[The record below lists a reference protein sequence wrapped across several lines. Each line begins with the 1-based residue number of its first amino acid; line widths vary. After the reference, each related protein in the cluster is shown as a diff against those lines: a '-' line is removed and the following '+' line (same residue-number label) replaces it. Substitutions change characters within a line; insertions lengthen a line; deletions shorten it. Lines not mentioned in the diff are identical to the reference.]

1 MSTSSGITRSKVCI
15 KCGVDKLID
24 AYGNDSRTPDG
35 RAKTCIDCRGNGKR
49 KGGGSV
55 RPRDPKPE
63 RVPAPAKL
71 DGLSL
76 EVARGYGFRA
86 SAEDGQLVI
95 EQDTDGEGTAQVVLS
110 KTEFKVLAAQFAEWA
125 DG

>member
-1 MSTSSGITRSKVCI
+1 MSKDCI
-15 KCGVDKLID
+15 KCGELKPLDGFGD
-24 AYGNDSRTPDG
+24 DSRTPDG
-35 RAKTCIDCRGNGKR
+35 KAKTCRDCRGNGKR

-55 RPRDPKPE
+55 KVASKRVEKPE
-63 RVPAPAKL
+63 APPAPAKL

-95 EQDTDGEGTAQVVLS
+95 EQDTDGEGAATVVLS